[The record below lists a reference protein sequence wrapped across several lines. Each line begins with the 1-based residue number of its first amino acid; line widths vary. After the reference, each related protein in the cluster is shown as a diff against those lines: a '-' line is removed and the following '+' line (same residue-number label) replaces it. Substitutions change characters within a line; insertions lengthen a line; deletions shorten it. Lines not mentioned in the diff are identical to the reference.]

1 MQDTEIRGLL
11 GFALKQ
17 QGFQIIEAS
26 NAAEGI
32 GIVQNGGAG
41 SVLLDMDD
49 TNSSGLAA
57 IKKLREVSQV
67 PILALAGRTDATGV
81 VEALDQGA
89 NDFIARPFNIE
100 EISARLR
107 VTRRS
112 TRAPAPEVFRSGS
125 LLVDLTRR
133 IVRVGERIVK
143 LTATEYSLLR
153 LFVRHAGL
161 VLTHDQILR
170 EVWGSEM
177 LGRLDYLRVY
187 LRALRKKLENPLEP
201 DLFLTERAIG
211 YRLVIR
217 EP

>member
-11 GFALKQ
+11 GFALMQK
-17 QGFQIIEAS
+17 GFQIIEAS
-26 NAAEGI
+26 TVAKGI
-32 GIVQNGGAG
+32 AIVQNGGAG
-41 SVLLDMDD
+41 SVLLDLDAAD
-49 TNSSGLAA
+49 SGGLAA

-112 TRAPAPEVFRSGS
+112 ARAPAPEVFRSGS
-125 LLVDLTRR
+125 LIVDLTRR